1 MNENPKSEERR
12 RREKDALRKNSDL
25 FLTFAQDG
33 IHILDAAGYV
43 TEVSDS
49 FCRMLGYSQEEM
61 AGMHLSAW
69 DAKDFGESLDQ
80 DLRMTMETSP
90 GETRRF
96 ETLHRKKDG
105 TVFPVEIVATT
116 FRLGDDLYSFNA
128 SRDISARVAR
138 ESENTSLREDLEGTL
153 EALPDLLFE
162 VDADGRFVNF
172 HAGPESLLYLPPSAF
187 IGKLLSEVLPP
198 DVADL
203 GFRLIRETD
212 QNGSATGAYDIPLP
226 GGTHHFEVRAIQ
238 KKSKALN
245 SPRYL
250 LLSRDVTERVNATRR
265 LEALLRANAFLAQAN
280 QRLSTLSDEA
290 TLFRE
295 VCSLAL
301 EKGGLALAALF
312 EAGPENGILLRAG
325 DSARPDLLPLLS
337 EIPALAPQ
345 TSSGEI
351 PIFSVARELLE
362 NPSSLPWQALKDVG
376 VESLALFPVTKG
388 DTPFG
393 TLLLGD
399 LPPEAFPK
407 ERTTVL
413 GELARDLSRTL
424 DRIDAKRRES
434 HLSAVREAIFQ
445 STLSGMAIL
454 RDRKIVQA
462 NERLATMLGYAS
474 VNELLGQPTRI
485 VYLDDEEYKK
495 AGTLI
500 YPRIFTGE
508 EVRITDLRAKMKDG
522 SLLWLDTSTIH
533 VKVGEEAIVLVTL
546 HDVTERHRQAERL
559 SRLSTFNALLARAGE
574 ILSSSNEEGEL
585 LKNLCALALDG
596 TGVTLAWIGTPG
608 EDKNFQFHAV
618 SGDDSILREFGPIS
632 SRADSPAGQ
641 GPAARSWRT
650 GVPQYEGDFARE
662 SSPEASPKPVWVE
675 VSKHREIRSV
685 AALPLFRNSVRW
697 GVLTLYHSAQDL
709 FDADL
714 RDVLEELS
722 RSISRGLDRMDLLL
736 RERTLGQLQKTLL
749 DTTSAGILLLRNR
762 RIVYM
767 NPRFLS
773 ILGYESPEP
782 FIGESTRILYPDDEE
797 YRRVGEAYRELE
809 RSGTFSLSE
818 VRTRRADGGTVYC
831 DLSGGL
837 LPEEGAREAG
847 ALIVT
852 AYDVTWRRQQTKRM
866 ERISSFRDLLARVN
880 QIIASAE
887 KESDLFQGI
896 CDQVIASG
904 EFSLAYI
911 GAPDETGI
919 VHYLGMAGR
928 TAFLQDLTISVS
940 PDHASGR
947 GAVAECYRTG
957 TPLFNIDIRAR
968 AASTPWGDRVE
979 QFGFLG
985 VAALPIKRSGRI
997 FGIFTLFQDSPEGF
1011 DPDLRDLLSEMAS
1024 HISLGLDRLD
1034 IRREKTLLA
1043 DAVSAVGEGILML
1056 TPDRRV
1062 FFSNEAASRLLEV
1075 PLEKI
1080 VGDVFPPAFGTEPT
1094 SKTHRKILRALDR
1107 EEPFTG
1113 EIEIQKKNGHSRWII
1128 LGITPIRE
1136 PTGAIRH
1143 FICVLRDISTLID
1156 LTRKLEHD
1164 AMHDALTGLPNRR
1177 ALDAFLER
1185 TLSRADRTRTP
1196 VAVAMIDLDDFKPVN
1211 DTWGHPAGDALLREI
1226 AERFSGSL
1234 RAEDF
1239 LVRIGGD
1246 EFTVVLD
1253 LRSAAPPEEQIATFA
1268 ERLHRAVETPF
1279 EVEPGHR
1286 ATVGMSMG
1294 VALFPRDGET
1304 SDALLRQADAAL
1316 YQAKSRKT
1324 TRSRWWQFGKDI
1336 LPVRE
1341 AEIDDLYGKAAQR
1354 LLAAHQESLAT
1365 VARDFVR
1372 SFYAHLGEVPE
1383 NREVLDTLSPQERAH
1398 LEETQGDHL
1407 LHLLSSGASREDLR
1421 IRAERAGEVHALCG
1435 VDTARILQAENLYA
1449 TLLTERL
1456 PKVISSFSERHAL
1469 LRIAEGRLRTDIEI
1483 QLRRHST
1490 VVEAYLGALFLF
1502 APPSDISG
1510 HDLLRLFQTTLEN
1523 LPGIRGTLLTRP
1535 DSSGSYQSEAG
1546 PALSQSPFNKD
1557 IHALLAQIAPGTHGD
1572 EWLIVAFETRDIATL
1587 PSTHSLTNR
1596 PLRDLLERN
1605 GIRSAL
1611 HVPLLDPLGHPTAV
1625 LTLLGAYPHQFESR
1639 WTKLFAQGIG
1649 ARISQIA
1656 NIDEILEPVV
1666 DEKTARTYRT
1676 EIFSGGLAVF
1686 YQPVIDLATGRT
1698 DKVEALVRLVLTD
1711 GTVISPGSFLP
1722 LLGRPEQDRLFR
1734 IVLDRAVDF
1743 LHSVGKTG
1751 RTLSVSVNIPPETL
1765 RNPDCPLW
1773 VSEALTRADI
1783 LPGSLTLEIL
1793 ENEKILH
1800 PDQFTAIRTL
1810 SKIGIRLSMDD
1821 LGSGYSSL
1829 ERLSSLPFD
1838 IIKIDQKLLLRI
1850 RQTPTEVLG
1859 LVSTL
1864 LQLGRELSQEV
1875 IVEGLEDLGMV
1886 EAMAI
1891 LGAPLGQGYALGRPM
1906 PTEKALAHLDSP
1918 PVPRTRDRIETW
1930 LGALAYHWK
1939 LMRDYT
1945 NHRKKIP
1952 SAAACPLTAFLEKN
1966 APGASDVEMW
1976 HREFHLR
1983 GENRRKASAALIEWL
1998 SIRVVE
2004 EGAKEKEGSGE
2015 GASKNA

>member
-1 MNENPKSEERR
+1 MNEDPKTEELR

-33 IHILDAAGYV
+33 IHILDAEGFV

-49 FCRMLGYSQEEM
+49 FCRMLGYSREEM
-61 AGMHLSAW
+61 EGMHLSAW
-69 DAKDFGESLDQ
+69 EAGHSGEGLELE
-80 DLRMTMETSP
+80 LRTTMGTPS

-96 ETLHRKKDG
+96 ETLHRKKDQ
-105 TVFPVEIVATT
+105 TVFPVEITATP
-116 FRLGDDLYSFNA
+116 FRLGDNLYSFNA

-162 VDADGRFVNF
+162 LDGDGRFVNF

-203 GFRLIRETD
+203 GLRLIRETD

-226 GGTHHFEVRAIQ
+226 GGAHHFEVRAIR
-238 KKSKALN
+238 KKSKGAS

-265 LEALLRANAFLAQAN
+265 LEALLRTNAFLAQAN
-280 QRLSTLSDEA
+280 LRLSTLSDEA

-312 EAGPENGILLRAG
+312 KGDPENGILLRAG
-325 DSARPDLLPLLS
+325 DSVHPDLLPLLL

-345 TSSGEI
+345 TSPREI
-351 PIFSVARELLE
+351 QTFSVAREILE
-362 NPSSLPWQALKDVG
+362 DPSSVPWQALKEIG
-376 VESLALFPVTKG
+376 IESLALFPLTKEG
-388 DTPFG
+388 APFG
-393 TLLLGD
+393 ALLLGD
-399 LPPEAFPK
+399 LPPDAFPP

-413 GELARDLSRTL
+413 GELARDLSRAL
-424 DRIDAKRRES
+424 DRIDAQRRES
-434 HLSAVREAIFQ
+434 HLFAVQEAIFQ
-445 STLSGMAIL
+445 STLSGIALL

-462 NERLATMLGYAS
+462 NERLATMLGYDS
-474 VNELLGQPTRI
+474 VEELLGQPTRI
-485 VYLDDEEYKK
+485 VYYDDEEYER
-495 AGTLI
+495 AGSLI
-500 YPRIFTGE
+500 YPHIFTGP
-508 EVRITDLRAKMKDG
+508 EVQISNLRAKMKNG
-522 SLLWLDTSTIH
+522 TLLWLDTSTIH
-533 VKVGEEAIVLVTL
+533 IKVGEEAILLVTL
-546 HDVTERHRQAERL
+546 HDVTERHQQAERL
-559 SRLSTFNALLARAGE
+559 LRLSAFNALLARAAE
-574 ILSSSNEEGEL
+574 ILSTANEEGEL
-585 LKNLCALALDG
+585 LKNLCALALEG
-596 TGVTLAWIGTPG
+596 TGVSLAWIGTPG
-608 EDKNFQFHAV
+608 KDKNFQFHAI
-618 SGDDSILREFGPIS
+618 SGDASILRDFGPIS
-632 SRADSPAGQ
+632 SLADSPQGQ

-650 GVPQYEGDFARE
+650 GVPHYEGDFSRE
-662 SSPEASPKPVWVE
+662 AATGSGPRPAWIEAS
-675 VSKHREIRSV
+675 KHHKIRSV
-685 AALPLFRNSVRW
+685 AALPLFRNSLLW
-697 GVLTLYHSAQDL
+697 GVLALYHCTQDL

-714 RDVLEELS
+714 RVVLEELS

-749 DTTSAGILLLRNR
+749 DTTSAGIVLLRDR
-762 RIVYM
+762 RITYA

-773 ILGYESPEP
+773 ILGYDSPEP
-782 FIGESTRILYPDDEE
+782 LIGESTRILYPDDEE

-809 RSGTFSLSE
+809 RSGTCSLYE
-818 VRTRRADGGTVYC
+818 VRARRADGGTVYC
-831 DLSGGL
+831 DLSAGL

-852 AYDVTWRRQQTKRM
+852 AYDVTWRRQQTKRL
-866 ERISSFRDLLARVN
+866 ERISSFRDLLARIN
-880 QIIASAE
+880 QTIASAE
-887 KESDLFQGI
+887 KEEDIFQKV
-896 CDQVIASG
+896 CDQVKASG
-904 EFSLAYI
+904 EFSLVYI
-911 GAPDETGI
+911 GAPDEAGI

-928 TAFLQDLTISVS
+928 TDFLQGPEISLA

-947 GAVAECYRTG
+947 GAMAEAYRTG
-957 TPLFNIDIRAR
+957 TPLFNVDIRAR
-968 AASTPWGDRVE
+968 AASTPWEARLRE
-979 QFGFLG
+979 FGFLG
-985 VAALPIKRSGRI
+985 VAALPLRRSGRI
-997 FGIFTLFQDSPEGF
+997 FGIFTLFQDSPEAF
-1011 DPDLRDLLSEMAS
+1011 DPDLRELLSEMAS
-1024 HISLGLDRLD
+1024 HLSQGLDRLD

-1062 FFSNEAASRLLEV
+1062 FFSNEAASRLLDI
-1075 PLEKI
+1075 PREKI
-1080 VGDVFPPAFGTEPT
+1080 VGDVFPPAFGTETP

-1107 EEPFTG
+1107 EDPFEG
-1113 EIEIQKKNGHSRWII
+1113 EVEIEKKNGHSRWVL

-1136 PTGAIRH
+1136 STGAIHH

-1156 LTRKLEHD
+1156 LTKKLEHD

-1185 TLSRADRTRTP
+1185 TLARADRTRTP

-1211 DTWGHPAGDALLREI
+1211 DTFGHPAGDALLREI
-1226 AERFSGSL
+1226 SKRFLLSL
-1234 RAEDF
+1234 RAEDL

-1253 LRSAAPPEEQIATFA
+1253 LRSDAPPEEQIATFA
-1268 ERLHRAVETPF
+1268 NRLHRAVEAPF
-1279 EVEPGHR
+1279 EVEPEHR
-1286 ATVGMSMG
+1286 AYVGMSMG

-1316 YQAKSRKT
+1316 YQAKSRKAS
-1324 TRSRWWQFGKDI
+1324 RNRWWQFGKN
-1336 LPVRE
+1336 LPPVRE
-1341 AEIDDLYGKAAQR
+1341 IEIDDLYGKAAQR
-1354 LLAAHQESLAT
+1354 LLAAHQESLTT
-1365 VARDFVR
+1365 VARNFVR
-1372 SFYAHLGEVPE
+1372 SFYAHLGEIPE

-1407 LHLLSSGASREDLR
+1407 LHLLSSTTTLEDLR
-1421 IRAERAGEVHALCG
+1421 VRAERAGEVHALCG

-1449 TLLTERL
+1449 TLLTARL
-1456 PKVISSFSERHAL
+1456 PKIISSPSERHGL

-1483 QLRRHST
+1483 QLRMQST

-1502 APPSDISG
+1502 SPPPDIAG
-1510 HDLLRLFQTTLEN
+1510 FDLLRLFQTTLET

-1557 IHALLAQIAPGTHGD
+1557 IHDLLAQIGPGTHGN
-1572 EWLIVAFETRDIATL
+1572 ERVIVAFETREIATL
-1587 PSTHSLTNR
+1587 PSTHALTNR
-1596 PLRDLLERN
+1596 ALRDLLEKN
-1605 GIRSAL
+1605 EIRSAL
-1611 HVPLLDPLGHPTAV
+1611 HVPLLDMQGHPTAV

-1649 ARISQIA
+1649 ARLSRIA
-1656 NIDEILEPVV
+1656 NIDEILEPGI
-1666 DEKTARTYRT
+1666 DEATARIYRT

-1686 YQPVIDLATGRT
+1686 YQPVMDLSTGRT

-1711 GTVISPGSFLP
+1711 GTVISPGFFLP

-1734 IVLDRAVDF
+1734 IVLDRALDF
-1743 LHSVGKTG
+1743 LHSIGKTG

-1765 RNPDCPLW
+1765 KNPECPLW
-1773 VSEALTRADI
+1773 VSEALARADVP
-1783 LPGSLTLEIL
+1783 PGQLTLEIL

-1810 SKIGIRLSMDD
+1810 SRIGIRLSMDD

-1829 ERLSSLPFD
+1829 ERLSTLPFD

-1850 RQTPTEVLG
+1850 RQTPAEVLG

-1864 LQLGRELSQEV
+1864 LQLGRELSLEV
-1875 IVEGLEDLGMV
+1875 VVEGLEDLGMV

-1906 PTEKALAHLDSP
+1906 PPEKALIHLAAP
-1918 PVPRTRDRIETW
+1918 AVPRTHSRIETW
-1930 LGALAYHWK
+1930 LGALACHWK
-1939 LMRDYT
+1939 MMRDYT

-1952 SAAACPLTAFLEKN
+1952 PAASCPLTAFLAKSAPEASEAEK
-1966 APGASDVEMW
+1966 W
-1976 HREFHLR
+1976 HREFHSR
-1983 GENRRKASAALIEWL
+1983 GEKRKKASAALIEWL
-1998 SIRVVE
+1998 SMRVVE
-2004 EGAKEKEGSGE
+2004 EGKKEGSGE
-2015 GASKNA
+2015 GAPKNA